1 MNPFHVPQKSMHRT
15 LRWLIR
21 QALKSGSK
29 TGRWLAWIFLP
40 VWIFAVVIGAL
51 AEWVEHI

>member
-1 MNPFHVPQKSMHRT
+1 MHRT